1 MLLPTKHIKIENALV
16 GVGAEVLAELDR
28 PKIVSTLFYDIQT
41 RRRNLEMATI
51 QFDWFLLA
59 VDFLYT
65 IGAVRFEAGI
75 LKKLNQ

>member
-1 MLLPTKHIKIENALV
+1 MLLPTKHIKIENALI

-28 PKIVSTLFYDIQT
+28 PKTVSTLFYDIQE
-41 RRRNLEMATI
+41 RRSEYDMTTI
-51 QFDWFLLA
+51 EFDWFLLA

-65 IGAVRFEAGI
+65 IGAVRLEAGV